1 MLTVCPSLLAP
12 PLPLLLLLQFIMR
25 LMFKVPLKFVV
36 SRQARDDLE
45 RGSNFQLTHR
55 FFIPLTDVPV

>member
-1 MLTVCPSLLAP
+1 MFAL
-12 PLPLLLLLQFIMR
+12 LLLLLQFIMR

-45 RGSNFQLTHR
+45 RGSNFQWTHR
-55 FFIPLTDVPV
+55 FFVPLTAVPV